1 MTETADNYADENSTV
16 AERTSLHVETYI
28 NSDIM
33 INLVISYLIL
43 SDWIKFKVSTRKFQE
58 THTWWR
64 TLLREDAVEKQIS
77 DKIVRNPRT
86 HRIRIPI
93 KVKTISTK
101 WDPHGPVPVKL
112 SEVKFVATAHHDKW
126 YYLELVFIMWPQ
138 SWWLQLSPVYHGPEL
153 QGQSVNS
160 GNKLSG
166 GSSE

>member
-1 MTETADNYADENSTV
+1 MTETADNYAVKNSTF
-16 AERTSLHVETYI
+16 AGRTGLHVETYI

-58 THTWWR
+58 THTWR
-64 TLLREDAVEKQIS
+64 SLLREDAVEKQIS

-101 WDPHGPVPVKL
+101 WDPHGPVPVEL
-112 SEVKFVATAHHDKW
+112 SEVKFVASKFVAPT
-126 YYLELVFIMWPQ
+126 
-138 SWWLQLSPVYHGPEL
+138 
-153 QGQSVNS
+153 
-160 GNKLSG
+160 
-166 GSSE
+166 